1 MPVEKQP
8 ANLKRRKGWDDLS
21 DSYRKR
27 LERAGIDKK
36 AYTNGNS
43 LSDARGHR
51 NTPERPERAYKG
63 NKTSRYGAYRQKRRE
78 ESLRKWKGVGKPTK
92 DYYITEAIVYTQRT
106 IGHLPHY
113 NHSTVIHLAE
123 KKTIAQLKRTV
134 TMDADSLRAEARP
147 QYPTNPWWYH

>member
-8 ANLKRRKGWDDLS
+8 ANLKRRKGWNQLS
-21 DSYRKR
+21 ESYRKR
-27 LERAGIDKK
+27 LERAGINEK
-36 AYTNGNS
+36 AYTNGSS

-63 NKTSRYGAYRQKRRE
+63 TKTSRYAEYRQKRRE
-78 ESLRKWKGVGKPTK
+78 RDLGGQLGRKTK
-92 DYYITEAIVYTQRT
+92 AHYITEAIVYTQRT

-113 NHSTVIHLAE
+113 NHSTVINLAE